1 MSIFVNSIAIFS
13 QIFVLTIFISLSGYV
28 FRKLVINYNHLSKF
42 EEDGLYGFVLIG
54 FVSLLLNFIIPLNIF
69 NNSLFFILIG
79 SIGLYLG
86 FFNQEKKFIF
96 KKSFLISLI
105 AFVLIIYSSVNRPD
119 AWLYHLPYSSILN
132 EHKIILGVANIH
144 ERFAHISIFQYISS
158 FFQNYIFLLNGI
170 LIPISLVASFFF
182 VYIFKEFNENF
193 FSKIKTI
200 YSFLCF
206 LILILSLY
214 AFNRYSEYGNDAQSH
229 LYYFFFSIILFKY
242 LLIKKSA
249 DILKEL
255 FVLSVFIFLMKPT
268 FILVALI
275 PLFLFLNFNKKEK
288 IIKSFSLFFSCIFF
302 ILWIG
307 KNFLTTGCLI
317 YPLNLTCYD
326 KVSWKVTNLDQN
338 IIVNE
343 AWSKGWPD
351 QNKQKFLKKTE
362 YIKNFNWV
370 ETWSNNH
377 LLFVIEKIL
386 PVLIFLIINFLFFY
400 FTKSLKKN
408 IYKKNLLSL
417 LFFSFCFLFLWF
429 SKFPVYRLGISQIY
443 LFFILISYFVFIKNL
458 NPTRLFS
465 LYKYLKSLIFFVA
478 IVVLLKNS
486 IRIYDN
492 DNNKLM
498 PNIYYGMSNENR
510 IQKIYNKRDVFTHYS
525 TKDNDLCGYSKS
537 PCTHIN
543 RNFFVTEYLGYKIY
557 RIE

>member
-1 MSIFVNSIAIFS
+1 MSIFVNSITIFS

-28 FRKLVINYNHLSKF
+28 FRKLVINYNHSSKF
-42 EEDGLYGFVLIG
+42 EEDGLYGFVLVG
-54 FVSLLLNFIIPLNIF
+54 FVSLLLNFLIPLNIF
-69 NNSLFFILIG
+69 NNSIFFILIG

-86 FFNQEKKFIF
+86 FFNQEKKLIF

-105 AFVLIIYSSVNRPD
+105 AYVLIIYSSVNRPD
-119 AWLYHLPYSSILN
+119 AWLYHLPFSSILN

-193 FSKIKTI
+193 FSKMKTI

-206 LILILSLY
+206 LILIISLY

-229 LYYFFFSIILFKY
+229 LYYFFFTIILFKY

-249 DILKEL
+249 DVLKEL
-255 FVLSVFIFLMKPT
+255 FILSVFIFLMKPT
-268 FILVALI
+268 FIFVVFI
-275 PLFLFLNFNKKEK
+275 PLFLFFNFTKKEK
-288 IIKSFSLFFSCIFF
+288 VIKSFSLFFICIFF

-307 KNFLTTGCLI
+307 KNFLNTGCLI

-326 KVSWKVTNLDQN
+326 KVPWKVTNLDQN

-362 YIKNFNWV
+362 YIKNLNWV

-377 LLFVIEKIL
+377 LLFVMKKIL

-408 IYKKNLLSL
+408 IYEKNLLFL

-429 SKFPVYRLGISQIY
+429 FKFPVYRLGISQIY
-443 LFFILISYFVFIKNL
+443 LFLILISYFVFIKNL

-465 LYKYLKSLIFFVA
+465 LYKYIKSIIFFVV

-486 IRIYDN
+486 IRIFDN

-498 PNIYYGMSNENR
+498 PNIYYGMNNENR
-510 IQKIYNKRDVFTHYS
+510 IQKINNKKNIFTHYT

-537 PCTHIN
+537 PCTHID
-543 RNFFVTEYLGYKIY
+543 RNFLVTEYLGYKIY

>member
-86 FFNQEKKFIF
+86 FFNQEKKLIF

-214 AFNRYSEYGNDAQSH
+214 AFNRYS
-229 LYYFFFSIILFKY
+229 
-242 LLIKKSA
+242 
-249 DILKEL
+249 
-255 FVLSVFIFLMKPT
+255 
-268 FILVALI
+268 
-275 PLFLFLNFNKKEK
+275 
-288 IIKSFSLFFSCIFF
+288 
-302 ILWIG
+302 
-307 KNFLTTGCLI
+307 
-317 YPLNLTCYD
+317 
-326 KVSWKVTNLDQN
+326 
-338 IIVNE
+338 
-343 AWSKGWPD
+343 
-351 QNKQKFLKKTE
+351 
-362 YIKNFNWV
+362 
-370 ETWSNNH
+370 
-377 LLFVIEKIL
+377 
-386 PVLIFLIINFLFFY
+386 
-400 FTKSLKKN
+400 
-408 IYKKNLLSL
+408 
-417 LFFSFCFLFLWF
+417 
-429 SKFPVYRLGISQIY
+429 
-443 LFFILISYFVFIKNL
+443 
-458 NPTRLFS
+458 
-465 LYKYLKSLIFFVA
+465 
-478 IVVLLKNS
+478 
-486 IRIYDN
+486 
-492 DNNKLM
+492 
-498 PNIYYGMSNENR
+498 
-510 IQKIYNKRDVFTHYS
+510 
-525 TKDNDLCGYSKS
+525 
-537 PCTHIN
+537 
-543 RNFFVTEYLGYKIY
+543 
-557 RIE
+557 

>member
-28 FRKLVINYNHLSKF
+28 FRKLVINYNHSLKF
-42 EEDGLYGFVLIG
+42 EEDGLYGFVLVG
-54 FVSLLLNFIIPLNIF
+54 FVSLLLNFLIPLNIF

-79 SIGLYLG
+79 LIGLYFG
-86 FFNQEKKFIF
+86 FFNQEKKLIF
-96 KKSFLISLI
+96 KKSFVISLI

-119 AWLYHLPYSSILN
+119 AWLYHLPFSSILN

-182 VYIFKEFNENF
+182 VYVLQEFNENF
-193 FSKIKTI
+193 FSKKKTI

-206 LILILSLY
+206 LILIISLY

-229 LYYFFFSIILFKY
+229 LYYFFFTIILFKY

-249 DILKEL
+249 DVLKEL
-255 FVLSVFIFLMKPT
+255 FILSVFIFLMKPT
-268 FILVALI
+268 FIFVVFI
-275 PLFLFLNFNKKEK
+275 PLFLFFNFTKKEK
-288 IIKSFSLFFSCIFF
+288 VIKSFSLFFICIFF

-307 KNFLTTGCLI
+307 KNFLNTGCLI

-326 KVSWKVTNLDQN
+326 KVPWKVTNLDQN
-338 IIVNE
+338 IIINE

-351 QNKQKFLKKTE
+351 QNKKKFLKKTE
-362 YIKNFNWV
+362 YIKNLNWV
-370 ETWSNNH
+370 ETWSKNH
-377 LLFVIEKIL
+377 LLFVMEKIL
-386 PVLIFLIINFLFFY
+386 LVLIFLIINFLFFY

-408 IYKKNLLSL
+408 IYEKNLLFL

-429 SKFPVYRLGISQIY
+429 FKFPVYRLGISQIY
-443 LFFILISYFVFIKNL
+443 LFLILISYFVFIKNL

-465 LYKYLKSLIFFVA
+465 LYKYIKSIIFFVV

-486 IRIYDN
+486 IRIFDN

-498 PNIYYGMSNENR
+498 PNIYYGMNNENR
-510 IQKIYNKRDVFTHYS
+510 IQKINNKKNIFTHYT

-537 PCTHIN
+537 PCTHID
-543 RNFFVTEYLGYKIY
+543 RNFLVTEYLGYKIY